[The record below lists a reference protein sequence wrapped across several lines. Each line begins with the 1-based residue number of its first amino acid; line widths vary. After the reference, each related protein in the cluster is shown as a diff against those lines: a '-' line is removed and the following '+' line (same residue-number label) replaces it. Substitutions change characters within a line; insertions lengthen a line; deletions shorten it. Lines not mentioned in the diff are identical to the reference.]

1 LSVNQST
8 PRIEIHL
15 GPETIAQSAPSSD
28 QETGFG
34 ASCEFTG
41 RVRAINFG
49 RAVECVHYDAFVPL
63 AQKALQKI
71 ATEALEEAG
80 TSGSVRIEHRT
91 GPVRVGE
98 LSVWIQV
105 LTPHRDEAFRVCR
118 TVIERLKHE
127 APIWKKE
134 VYTDGETEWL
144 KGHSLCAAG
153 RNS

>member
-1 LSVNQST
+1 MDPVS

-15 GPETIAQSAPSSD
+15 GPESVVQATPGPEV
-28 QETGFG
+28 ETGFG

-41 RVRAINFG
+41 RVRAMNFG
-49 RAVECVHYDAFVPL
+49 RKVDSVHYDAFVPL
-63 AQKALQKI
+63 ARSSLHRI

-80 TSGSVRIEHRT
+80 TDGSVLIHHRT

-98 LSVWIQV
+98 TSVWIRV

-118 TVIERLKHE
+118 SVIERLKHE

-144 KGHSLCAAG
+144 KGHSLCASG
-153 RNS
+153 RKS

>member
-1 LSVNQST
+1 MKLESHT

-15 GPETIAQSAPSSD
+15 GPEPIVESAPSCD

-34 ASCEFTG
+34 ASCEFSG
-41 RVRAINFG
+41 RVRAVNFG
-49 RAVECVHYDAFVPL
+49 RAVQSVHYDAFIPL
-63 AQKALQKI
+63 ARKALQKI
-71 ATEALEEAG
+71 AEEALKEAG
-80 TSGSVRIEHRT
+80 SSGSIRIQHRT
-91 GPVRVGE
+91 GAVGVGE
-98 LSVWIQV
+98 SSVWIQV

>member
-1 LSVNQST
+1 MSSHP
-8 PRIEIHL
+8 PRISIHL
-15 GPETIAQSAPSSD
+15 GPEAIVPRAPASD

-41 RVRAINFG
+41 RVRAVNFG
-49 RAVECVHYDAFVPL
+49 RAVDSVHYDAMIPL
-63 AQKALQKI
+63 ARKALEKI
-71 ATEALEEAG
+71 SIEALADAG
-80 TSGSVRIEHRT
+80 TVGSVRIEHRT
-91 GPVRVGE
+91 GLVGVGE

-105 LTPHRDEAFRVCR
+105 LTPHRDEAFQVCR

-153 RNS
+153 RKS